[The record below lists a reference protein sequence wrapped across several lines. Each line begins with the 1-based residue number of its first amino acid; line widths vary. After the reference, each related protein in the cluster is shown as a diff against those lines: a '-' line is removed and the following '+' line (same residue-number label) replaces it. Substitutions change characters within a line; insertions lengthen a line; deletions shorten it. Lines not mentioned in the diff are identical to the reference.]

1 MKAKYS
7 VLVSLVAVF
16 ALVAVA
22 GLAAAPT
29 ENLTVPAGGNQTV
42 NLGNYQDGD
51 DLWITWSTSTL
62 MEVSGVLNGPAG
74 YSESI
79 SASWLVS
86 EDFELPQ
93 NGAYSLTLSN
103 AGSTDASVSLTWE
116 ATPFSPGGFFDDLVT
131 LVIVIAVVI
140 IVIIVVI
147 VVLVFVLGKKK
158 KQQAMVATSPPGIIT
173 PTTPGM
179 CPVCG
184 AQTDTNAQFCA
195 KCGARYR

>member
-16 ALVAVA
+16 ALAAVA

-29 ENLTVPAGGNQTV
+29 QNVTVPAGGNLNV
-42 NLGNYQDGD
+42 NLGSYANGD
-51 DLWITWSTSTL
+51 DLLITWSTSTL

-86 EDFELPQ
+86 EDFVLPDD
-93 NGAYSLTLSN
+93 GVYTLTLTN
-103 AGSTDASVSLTWE
+103 AGSTAASVSLTWE
-116 ATPFSPGGFFDDLVT
+116 IVPFSPGGFFDDLVT